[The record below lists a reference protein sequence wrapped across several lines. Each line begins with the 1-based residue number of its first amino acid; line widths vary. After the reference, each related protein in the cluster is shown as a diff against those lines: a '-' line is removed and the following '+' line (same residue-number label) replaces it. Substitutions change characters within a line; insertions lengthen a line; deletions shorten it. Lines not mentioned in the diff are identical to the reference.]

1 MYVDKFG
8 GDTVDVVTL
17 ELWTTSGTMVF
28 SEETG
33 LSFTG
38 TINLILDQT
47 YNSDYYIYI
56 MHRNSIAISS
66 ANPVSFA
73 GNVITYNFSTAATQA
88 YFDNQQQL
96 GSGIFGLFT
105 GDVDH
110 DGSVT
115 AIDMIMVD
123 NASRNFL
130 EGYHPEDVNGDA
142 EIGALDL
149 IFVDNNSKNFV
160 FEYLPF

>member
-1 MYVDKFG
+1 MEHIRDDG
-8 GDTVDVVTL
+8 
-17 ELWTTSGTMVF
+17 F

-33 LSFTG
+33 LSVTG
-38 TINLILDQT
+38 IINIVVDQT

-56 MHRNSIAISS
+56 RHRNSIAVSS

-73 GNVITYNFSTAATQA
+73 GSTITYNFSTAASQA

-96 GSGIFGLFT
+96 GSGIFGLFA
-105 GDVDH
+105 GDVDN
-110 DGSVT
+110 DASVS
-115 AIDMIMVD
+115 ALDMVMVD
-123 NASRNFL
+123 NASRNFM
-130 EGYHPEDVNGDA
+130 EGYQYEDVNGDA
-142 EIGALDL
+142 EVGALDM